1 MYRGSFND
9 SWHSTN
15 LQINTKYLV
24 PLLISYDDKI
34 HDKELMVQEAE
45 AALDQLRLQTEEV
58 VKENRRLHIRLEQT
72 DVSGPVGMTEW

>member
-1 MYRGSFND
+1 M
-9 SWHSTN
+9 
-15 LQINTKYLV
+15 

-72 DVSGPVGMTEW
+72 DVSGPVGMTEWWVRCFTGQCFSVSGG